1 MFENLSDRF
10 EKAFQRIKGEAT
22 ITEAN
27 IAETT
32 KEIRRA
38 LVEADVN
45 YSVAKRFANRVKDK
59 AVGQEVLT
67 SVRPGQLLVKIT
79 QEELAEFMGGQHADL
94 NLKGKPGVILMSG
107 LQGSGKT
114 THTAKLAMHL
124 QSKQGK
130 RPLLVAC
137 DVYRP
142 AAIDQLE
149 VMGKRVGADVF
160 TQREEKNPVAI
171 AEAALRHARSHGN
184 DVVIIDTAGRLAVDE
199 AMMDE
204 IARIK
209 EAVQPSETLFVV
221 DAMTGQDAVRTAQ
234 AFHERIAF
242 DGVIL
247 TKMDGDTRGG
257 AALSIREET
266 GKPIKFIGTGEK
278 PEALEPFHPDR
289 MAQRILG
296 MGDVVTLVEKAQEQF
311 DEAQAKKLEKKI
323 RKNSF
328 DFEDFL
334 EQVQQIK
341 KMGNVKDL
349 LAMVPGMGK
358 ALRGVDIDDDA
369 FKHIEAIIRSM
380 TPDERQH
387 PEKLNGSRKTRI
399 AKGSGTSVQEVNQLL
414 KQFGEMK
421 KMMKMMNAGGGRR
434 RGLGGMMGRGA
445 MPGGMR
451 MPR

>member
-10 EKAFQRIKGEAT
+10 EKAFQRIKGEST

-38 LVEADVN
+38 LVDADVN
-45 YSVAKRFANRVKDK
+45 YSVAKRFANQVKDK
-59 AVGQEVLT
+59 AIGQEVLN

-79 QEELAEFMGGQHADL
+79 QEELATFMGGQHAGL

-114 THTAKLAMHL
+114 THTSKLALHL
-124 QSKQGK
+124 KSKHGK

-160 TQREEKNPVAI
+160 TQREEKDPVAI

-234 AFHERIAF
+234 AFHDRIAF
-242 DGVIL
+242 D
-247 TKMDGDTRGG
+247 
-257 AALSIREET
+257 LSLI
-266 GKPIKFIGTGEK
+266 
-278 PEALEPFHPDR
+278 
-289 MAQRILG
+289 
-296 MGDVVTLVEKAQEQF
+296 
-311 DEAQAKKLEKKI
+311 
-323 RKNSF
+323 
-328 DFEDFL
+328 
-334 EQVQQIK
+334 
-341 KMGNVKDL
+341 
-349 LAMVPGMGK
+349 
-358 ALRGVDIDDDA
+358 
-369 FKHIEAIIRSM
+369 HI
-380 TPDERQH
+380 
-387 PEKLNGSRKTRI
+387 
-399 AKGSGTSVQEVNQLL
+399 
-414 KQFGEMK
+414 
-421 KMMKMMNAGGGRR
+421 
-434 RGLGGMMGRGA
+434 
-445 MPGGMR
+445 
-451 MPR
+451 

>member
-114 THTAKLAMHL
+114 THTAKLALHL

-160 TQREEKNPVAI
+160 TLREEKNPVAI
-171 AEAALRHARSHGN
+171 AEAAMRHARSHGN

-199 AMMDE
+199 DMMDE

-209 EAVQPSETLFVV
+209 EAVKPSETIFVV

-358 ALRGVDIDDDA
+358 ALRGIDIDDDA

-421 KMMKMMNAGGGRR
+421 KIMTMMNAGGGRR

>member
-1 MFENLSDRF
+1 M
-10 EKAFQRIKGEAT
+10 
-22 ITEAN
+22 
-27 IAETT
+27 
-32 KEIRRA
+32 
-38 LVEADVN
+38 
-45 YSVAKRFANRVKDK
+45 
-59 AVGQEVLT
+59 
-67 SVRPGQLLVKIT
+67 KIT
-79 QEELAEFMGGQHADL
+79 QEELAEFMGGQHAGL

-114 THTAKLAMHL
+114 THTSKLALHL

-204 IARIK
+204 IAQIK

-296 MGDVVTLVEKAQEQF
+296 MGDVVTLVEKAQDQF